1 MPLDQSPSPE
11 SFTLPGST
19 PNDLPS
25 HPSRPLP
32 RSSSGTP
39 KKDSLYLRRPPN
51 LVHDYTN
58 TVVLLSSTT
67 RISDCVHRNV
77 MDEVMDQRE
86 VLTDLA
92 VSTVAWGQ
100 RQWRT
105 RDDALSMVPRDT
117 EAKVRVV

>member
-1 MPLDQSPSPE
+1 
-11 SFTLPGST
+11 
-19 PNDLPS
+19 
-25 HPSRPLP
+25 
-32 RSSSGTP
+32 
-39 KKDSLYLRRPPN
+39 
-51 LVHDYTN
+51 
-58 TVVLLSSTT
+58 
-67 RISDCVHRNV
+67 